1 MYLISSLLAILVFF
15 FQFSYIFARC
25 SEILEFLCLPTKNF
39 YYYCIFK
46 IFRLFNKSTKLL
58 YSIEFKQIC
67 ILLYIWKERE
77 MKKKSSQ
84 NFLTFDSWILLE
96 LLCLSKVFIYKS
108 CHEPFLLVQCATYT
122 FQPSQSC
129 NFKKIKVYETKLFIN
144 NIIFASFLNLN

>member
-15 FQFSYIFARC
+15 FNFRIYLQDVQKSWSFFAYPLRIFIIIVSLRFLDCSIKAPNCYIPL
-25 SEILEFLCLPTKNF
+25 SL
-39 YYYCIFK
+39 
-46 IFRLFNKSTKLL
+46 NKSASFFIFEK
-58 YSIEFKQIC
+58 
-67 ILLYIWKERE
+67 KERDE
-77 MKKKSSQ
+77 KKSSQ